1 MRNNKQDYIKKESN
15 NKLIKNSNSIEN
27 ITLSSNR
34 FNLCTNSNKNLNTK
48 YSNSKLKKNN
58 SNDINLYKSSK
69 PKKIINRCEF
79 LIGRKNEINIDIK
92 NYLSI
97 EPKDMDYDYAV
108 KRDKRKFCEIFIDN
122 LKSHQI
128 SINTFYTE
136 DPLKP
141 RPIKILLFI
150 LDLIYIYLLMDC
162 FLMKI
167 L

>member
-1 MRNNKQDYIKKESN
+1 
-15 NKLIKNSNSIEN
+15 
-27 ITLSSNR
+27 
-34 FNLCTNSNKNLNTK
+34 
-48 YSNSKLKKNN
+48 
-58 SNDINLYKSSK
+58 
-69 PKKIINRCEF
+69 
-79 LIGRKNEINIDIK
+79 
-92 NYLSI
+92 
-97 EPKDMDYDYAV
+97 MDYDYAV

-136 DPLKP
+136 DPLKQ